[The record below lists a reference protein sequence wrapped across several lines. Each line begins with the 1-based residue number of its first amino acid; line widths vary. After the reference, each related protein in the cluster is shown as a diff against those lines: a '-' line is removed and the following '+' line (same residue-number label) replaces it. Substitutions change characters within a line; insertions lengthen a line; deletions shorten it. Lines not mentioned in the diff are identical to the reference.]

1 MINRTKI
8 EPLSLREIILI
19 PLVGVAIFGLTL
31 LAEKTTLSTGEM
43 AIWPA
48 DAITLACMLGPLRR
62 RPILA
67 MVVCR
72 CADQAL
78 SAFVGFPFLDGLAIN
93 GESIAGIS
101 ILYLILKR
109 IDHKKMHGSF
119 NLIFLFMVASFVCAV
134 TALAQTLTLGLAFK
148 INFGRVIDSCFSANF
163 VAYIVLT
170 PLIIIIDDQL
180 KKKIDIDRYY
190 IQGIFA
196 LISYTICSYFI
207 LQLPYPFLFLIPLGL
222 MALAYAA
229 NLGAVACGVLMTGV
243 STLIAT
249 LSGRGAIAAMQGT
262 PSTHLLM
269 LQFFLATITM
279 SILPMAARMSEH
291 KQLREGLIDAR
302 LEAEAANNAKSQFL
316 ATISHEIR
324 TPLNGVLGMAQIMA
338 LGELDPVQKGRLKII
353 RRSGE
358 MLLSILNDVLDLSKI
373 EAGKL
378 IIETIDFDLGEVLR
392 ATTHAYS
399 PLAGEKGLIFS
410 QDFDSIDGVY
420 RGDPTRIRQILTN
433 LISNALKFTETG
445 EIRVSAHFS
454 GETLCLSVKDTGIG
468 IAPEKLSK
476 LFGKFTQA
484 DESTTRRFGGT
495 GLGLSICRDL
505 AGLMGGKID
514 VESEEGKGSTFT
526 ASIPLVR
533 VGDVEPADSDEAELP
548 EAFGAGV
555 RVLAAEDNQTNQLV
569 LRTLLE
575 MVGYEVSIACDGA
588 EAVSLWEAQEWDV
601 ILMDV
606 QMPVMDGPAATRA
619 IRGREAAMGRRR
631 TPIIALTA
639 NTMAHQVDGYVADGM
654 DGHVAKPIDAET
666 LFQAIIEATSTPS
679 TSTVGEGCDAA

>member
-1 MINRTKI
+1 
-8 EPLSLREIILI
+8 
-19 PLVGVAIFGLTL
+19 
-31 LAEKTTLSTGEM
+31 
-43 AIWPA
+43 
-48 DAITLACMLGPLRR
+48 
-62 RPILA
+62 
-67 MVVCR
+67 
-72 CADQAL
+72 
-78 SAFVGFPFLDGLAIN
+78 
-93 GESIAGIS
+93 
-101 ILYLILKR
+101 
-109 IDHKKMHGSF
+109 
-119 NLIFLFMVASFVCAV
+119 
-134 TALAQTLTLGLAFK
+134 
-148 INFGRVIDSCFSANF
+148 
-163 VAYIVLT
+163 
-170 PLIIIIDDQL
+170 
-180 KKKIDIDRYY
+180 
-190 IQGIFA
+190 
-196 LISYTICSYFI
+196 
-207 LQLPYPFLFLIPLGL
+207 
-222 MALAYAA
+222 MALAHAA

-243 STLIAT
+243 LTLIAT
-249 LSGRGAIAAMQGT
+249 LSGQGAIAGMQGT

-279 SILPMAARMSEH
+279 AILPMAARMSELR
-291 KQLREGLIDAR
+291 QLRAGLIDAR

-358 MLLSILNDVLDLSKI
+358 LLLSILNDVLDLSKI

-378 IIETIDFDLGEVLR
+378 IIETIEFDLGEMLR

-399 PLAGEKGLIFS
+399 PLAAEKGLIFT

-420 RGDPTRIRQILTN
+420 RGDPTRIRQILSN
-433 LISNALKFTETG
+433 LISNALKFTDAG
-445 EIRVSAHFS
+445 EIEVSARFA

-468 IAPEKLSK
+468 IAPETLSK
-476 LFGKFTQA
+476 LFHKFTQA
-484 DESTTRRFGGT
+484 DETTTRRFGGT

-514 VESEEGKGSTFT
+514 VESQEGEGSTFT

-533 VGDVEPADSDEAELP
+533 VGDVARAEQLEAEMP
-548 EAFGAGV
+548 AAFGAGV
-555 RVLAAEDNQTNQLV
+555 KVLAAEDNQTNQLV

-588 EAVSLWEAQEWDV
+588 QAVSLWEAQDWDV

-619 IRGREAAMGRRR
+619 IRGREAATGRRR

-654 DGHVAKPIDAET
+654 DSHVAKPIDAET
-666 LFQAIIEATSTPS
+666 LFQAIIDVTSTLPPS
-679 TSTVGEGCDAA
+679 TVAKGYDAA